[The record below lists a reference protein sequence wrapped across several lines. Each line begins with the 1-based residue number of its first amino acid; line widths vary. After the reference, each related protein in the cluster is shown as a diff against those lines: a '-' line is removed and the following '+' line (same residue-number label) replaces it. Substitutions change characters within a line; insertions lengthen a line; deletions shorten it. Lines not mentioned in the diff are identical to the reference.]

1 MIAPH
6 KGGEIPLQAR
16 GRRQVQ
22 AQSLVLVAAA
32 AAALAGCATNP
43 PQLSR
48 SVQAETSIT
57 GVATTP
63 LADANLVK
71 VELPEVLVRA
81 ARDPYDPRRMGDCR
95 SLAAEIRLLDEALG
109 PDADRAPPPDGRSD
123 RERAGDAALSVAEV
137 GVKSVIPF
145 RGWIRQI
152 SGAARHDAMVD
163 DAILAGATRR
173 GYLKGVGMRLN
184 CAPPA
189 SPAWFKPV
197 VVRAA
202 PRPAPAP
209 RPPARR

>member
-1 MIAPH
+1 LIC
-6 KGGEIPLQAR
+6 
-16 GRRQVQ
+16 
-22 AQSLVLVAAA
+22 VAAA
-32 AAALAGCATNP
+32 SSVLAACASSS

-48 SVQAETSIT
+48 TVQPDNSL
-57 GVATTP
+57 GQVATTP
-63 LADANLVK
+63 LADVNLVK
-71 VELPEVLVRA
+71 TDLPDVLAMA
-81 ARDPYDPRRMGDCR
+81 ARDPYNPRGVGDCR
-95 SLAAEIRLLDEALG
+95 SLAAEIRLLDDVLG
-109 PDADRAPPPDGRSD
+109 ADVDAPVQPDDRSD
-123 RERAGDAALSVAEV
+123 MDKAGSAALTVAEV

-197 VVRAA
+197 VQRAA
-202 PRPAPAP
+202 Q
-209 RPPARR
+209 RPPAARR